1 MYWHHCQH
9 ALELHLLHHYIL
21 DNNWWFFRF
30 ARSNSI
36 FLGLWFGYKKPD
48 FLTFLQPLSKEFQDI
63 YSQGIFKLYL
73 SLAIYK
79 LDIHVLCVIILKI
92 FVHDIELSLLYMQLH
107 NLLLQ
112 VWKLPTVKEKTSHW
126 EEFYCV
132 QQWMHQLSAWC
143 KILFSTM
150 ALVGVLI
157 VWIRE
162 LLSRQVLKATHMPI
176 HLTEKIHLRVME
188 LSKLMKTLCSM
199 PMILINQD

>member
-1 MYWHHCQH
+1 MSCTGTVTPNNFLPTFPQPKWNSSTQYLHVLTSLPTCIR
-9 ALELHLLHHYIL
+9 LHLLHHYIL
-21 DNNWWFFRF
+21 DNNWFFFRF

-73 SLAIYK
+73 RLAIYK

-112 VWKLPTVKEKTSHW
+112 VWKLPTVKEKTSH
-126 EEFYCV
+126 
-132 QQWMHQLSAWC
+132 
-143 KILFSTM
+143 
-150 ALVGVLI
+150 
-157 VWIRE
+157 
-162 LLSRQVLKATHMPI
+162 
-176 HLTEKIHLRVME
+176 
-188 LSKLMKTLCSM
+188 
-199 PMILINQD
+199 